1 MTEADPRRA
10 LKPLVWVTSSRK
22 EYDEFPDP
30 VQNVV
35 GFALYLAQTG
45 MVHPHAKVLRGFGDA
60 GVVEVVTAHD
70 GDAYRTVYTVR
81 FERAVFVLHAFK
93 KKSKSG
99 DAVPKMTAELI
110 RRRLKAAKEQHEA
123 MRA

>member
-1 MTEADPRRA
+1 MADQDSERP
-10 LKPLVWVTSSRK
+10 LKPLVWVMSSRK
-22 EYDEFPDP
+22 EYDAFPDP

-45 MVHPHAKVLRGFGDA
+45 TTHPHAKVLKGFGDA

-99 DAVPKMTAELI
+99 SAVPKMTAELI
-110 RRRLKAAKEQHEA
+110 RKRLKAAKEQHDA

>member
-1 MTEADPRRA
+1 M
-10 LKPLVWVTSSRK
+10 KPLVWVTSSRM

-35 GFALYLAQTG
+35 GFALYLAQAGTT
-45 MVHPHAKVLRGFGDA
+45 HPRAKVLKGFGDA

-70 GDAYRTVYTVR
+70 GDAYQMVYTVR

-99 DAVPKMTAELI
+99 SAVPKMTAELI
-110 RRRLKAAKEQHEA
+110 RKRMKAAKEQHEA